1 MSVPFLL
8 LALAGSAADETTDCK
23 NAAST
28 AAMRACE
35 NKRYQEADRQLNVV
49 YTRLIATLDNDQ
61 KQKLRLAQRAWLQFR
76 DTNSDFLAAA
86 ASGGTLGPLLKITA
100 MADMTEARVKELSH
114 YGQP

>member
-1 MSVPFLL
+1 
-8 LALAGSAADETTDCK
+8 
-23 NAAST
+23 
-28 AAMRACE
+28 MRACE

-114 YGQP
+114 YGPP